1 MLKLC
6 IFEDSH
12 VSGLAPVNY
21 LRHTAE
27 IICGAFSLLEKIKLH
42 FPARTKFS
50 FLSRPELK
58 DIVKE
63 KSADLPDGKAGKPEF
78 TAKDSVLFVNSRT
91 IFNKEIAKTIQS
103 LIKSKK
109 KLSNT
114 KSRKAGKSFLLRQS
128 GDSVCIFANGKEAN
142 KLAKFD
148 HQNFN
153 LNNLSA
159 LFSNIINIRE
169 IKNAPLA
176 KIVRLPSDLINSHES
191 EIQSDLKELCKK
203 KKIVIGRKTSISK
216 FVSYDTSRGPVYI
229 GAGVTIEPFV
239 HIAGPVYI
247 GENSFVKAH
256 SSIYGPVRIGSNCKV
271 SGEISS
277 SILHSFVN
285 KQHQGFLG
293 HSYLCEWV
301 NLGAGTTTSNL
312 KNNYSY
318 ITLKLGSEEINTNSI
333 FLGSIIGDHTK
344 TSINTS
350 LNTGTL
356 VGISSNL
363 FGSGFHT
370 KIVRSFSWDDSDS
383 SKNISYEIDKA
394 IKTAR
399 ISMRRRK
406 VELKNNY
413 EKLLRFYFD
422 LKSMLP
428 V

>member
-1 MLKLC
+1 LLKLC

-27 IICGAFSLLEKIKLH
+27 IICGAFSLLEKIKLN
-42 FPARTKFS
+42 FPARTKYS
-50 FLSRPELK
+50 FLSRAELK

-63 KSADLPDGKAGKPEF
+63 KSADKPEF
-78 TAKDSVLFVNSRT
+78 TAKDSVLFVNSRV
-91 IFNKEIAKTIQS
+91 IFNKEIAKSIQS

-109 KLSNT
+109 K
-114 KSRKAGKSFLLRQS
+114 KSFLLRQS
-128 GDSVCIFANGKEAN
+128 GDVVCIFANGKEPN
-142 KLAKFD
+142 KLAKLD

-176 KIVRLPSDLINSHES
+176 KVVRYPSDLINNHES
-191 EIQSDLKELCKK
+191 EIQSDLRYLCKK
-203 KKIVIGRKTSISK
+203 KKLFIGRKTSISK
-216 FVSYDTSRGPVYI
+216 FVSYDTTHGPVYI

-239 HIAGPVYI
+239 HIVGPVYI
-247 GENSFVKAH
+247 GEYSLVKSH

-285 KQHQGFLG
+285 KQHLGFLG

-318 ITLKLGSEEINTNSI
+318 ITLKLGSEDINTNSI

-394 IKTAR
+394 VKTAR

-406 VELKNNY
+406 IELKTGY